1 MNSGKNGKTTAD
13 YARGLDGDDV
23 ARLIARLQN
32 VALPAGTRASIAGDL
47 LRINDTVK
55 KTAGDQLDFFDVPA
69 NFARVMKGAS

>member
-1 MNSGKNGKTTAD
+1 
-13 YARGLDGDDV
+13 
-23 ARLIARLQN
+23 
-32 VALPAGTRASIAGDL
+32 